1 MTDAEICRAYRAA
14 KDHGKMIPILADL
27 AAKSKVEIIL
37 ILIENGE
44 TVSKRHITQLYKRMD
59 YIDRKITELEKEY
72 KSIARVMGAKI

>member
-1 MTDAEICRAYRAA
+1 MYRTS
-14 KDHGKMIPILADL
+14 KYPNKMIPVLADL
-27 AAKSKVEIIL
+27 AMKSQVQIIL

-44 TVSKRHITQLYKRMD
+44 DVSESRINQLYKRMD